1 MTVDSGRK
9 NAVCLRKSDLLRII
23 FRSFIFQGSWNF
35 KRMQNLGFA
44 FSVLPALRRIYPDPK
59 EREIAARRHLE
70 YYNSHPYMASFV
82 LGAIVKM
89 EEKYSRGENIQ
100 VEDILLFKK
109 AMMGPMGALG
119 DSFFWASW
127 RPVIGV
133 LAAALALAGWVF
145 APVAFLFVY
154 NIPHLYVK
162 FFGFL
167 KGYRLDRRV
176 VERIRKYDLFK
187 YSAYLKSFMLIILGA
202 MIPVVIKLDVNI
214 SSQSLNALSKVG
226 ALLGIL
232 AIAEI
237 FRQKVSLNKV
247 LLIIGSICILL
258 GLLKI
263 V

>member
-1 MTVDSGRK
+1 MTINSGRE
-9 NAVCLRKSDLLRII
+9 NALALRNSDLLRVI
-23 FRSFIFQGSWNF
+23 FRSFTFQGSWNF

-44 FSVLPALRRIYPDPK
+44 FSILPALRRIYSDPK
-59 EREIAARRHLE
+59 EREAAARRHLE

-82 LGAIVKM
+82 LGAIVRM
-89 EEKYSRGENIQ
+89 EEKHSLGENIQ
-100 VEDILLFKK
+100 IEDILLFKK

-133 LAAALALAGWVF
+133 LAAAMSLAGWIF
-145 APVAFLFVY
+145 APLAFLFVY

-167 KGYRLDRRV
+167 KGYTLDRRV
-176 VERIRKYDLFK
+176 VERIRKYDLFR

-202 MIPVVIKLDVNI
+202 MIPVVIKLGVDR
-214 SSQSLNALSKVG
+214 SSPALNALSSVG
-226 ALLGIL
+226 VLLGIL

-237 FRQKVSLNKV
+237 FRHKVSLNKV
-247 LLIIGSICILL
+247 LLIAGSICILL
-258 GLLKI
+258 GILNI